1 MCKHNVYIYIHYAY
15 IYIHTYIQYN
25 YIYIHTHTVHIY
37 IIQWLSI
44 ILDSDT
50 VVGPFHEQA
59 TQGFDAFLLATA
71 VSSLAA
77 PYDIQVPGGINFAS
91 PKWIARVENTELMR

>member
-1 MCKHNVYIYIHYAY
+1 MHIY
-15 IYIHTYIQYN
+15 IYIHTYNIII
-25 YIYIHTHTVHIY
+25 YIYIHTQYIYIY

>member
-1 MCKHNVYIYIHYAY
+1 MHIYI
-15 IYIHTYIQYN
+15 YIQYN
-25 YIYIHTHTVHIY
+25 YIYTHNTYYIIY

-59 TQGFDAFLLATA
+59 TQGFDVFLATA
-71 VSSLAA
+71 WILPSKSLG
-77 PYDIQVPGGINFAS
+77 D
-91 PKWIARVENTELMR
+91 

>member
-1 MCKHNVYIYIHYAY
+1 MH

-25 YIYIHTHTVHIY
+25 YIYIHTHTVHIYIY